1 MEEYNEEL
9 VNNKFQWGL
18 WKKILQYLM
27 GHKKILFTLL
37 TVNIAS
43 GAIDALFPV
52 LQKYA
57 VDNFI
62 ITGQLDGLFYFL
74 LVYLA
79 LILTLCIF
87 IFLFIDLAGK
97 LESWLTYDIRR
108 DVFKRL
114 QELSLS
120 YYDRKAVGWL
130 MARVLSDTGR
140 IGGTISWGIVDIFW
154 GLVMMFF
161 MLVLMFYYSF
171 KLTLIVLAIIPLLVA
186 ISVYFQKKMLVSSRK
201 VRAINSRIT
210 AAFNEGITGVL
221 TSKTLVREEKNLEE
235 FSVLTEDMRT
245 SSIRAAVFSSLYL
258 PIILLLANISTALVL
273 YYGGKGVFLQEIE
286 YGTLVMF
293 ISYTMVFF
301 DPIMQLG
308 RIFVELQYAQAA
320 AERTFSIL
328 DTEPEIKDSAEVI
341 RKYGDSFKP
350 NRENWPPIKGD
361 ISFRNV
367 SFHYKEGEEVLENF
381 NLEVKAGETIAL
393 VGQTGS
399 GKSTIVNLL
408 CRFYEPEKG
417 EILIDGVDY
426 RERPQLWLHE
436 NIGFVL
442 QTPHLFSG
450 SIKENIRYGKLD
462 ATDEEII
469 QAAKL
474 VNAHDFIMKLEHGY
488 DTDVGEGGGLLSTGQ
503 KQLISFA
510 RAVISDPRIFI
521 LDEAT
526 SSIDTETEQLIQ
538 NAIAKILKGRTSFII
553 AHRLSTIRSADRILV
568 IKDGKI
574 IEQGNHRE
582 LMRAKGYYYNLY
594 TNQFLEQSKELLQ
607 SL

>member
-1 MEEYNEEL
+1 MEEFNEEL
-9 VNNKFQWGL
+9 IQGKIQWKH
-18 WKKILQYLM
+18 WKRLFRYLLA
-27 GHKKILFTLL
+27 HKKVLAILVIVTFT
-37 TVNIAS
+37 S
-43 GAIDALFPV
+43 GLIDAFFPV

-62 ITGQLDGLFYFL
+62 VKGQLDNLGQFG

-79 LILTLCIF
+79 LILVLCIF
-87 IFLFIDLAGK
+87 IWMFIDLAGK
-97 LESWLTYDIRR
+97 LEVWLAYDIRK
-108 DVFKRL
+108 DLFKKL

-120 YYDRKAVGWL
+120 YYDNKAVGWL
-130 MARVLSDTGR
+130 MSRVTSDTGR
-140 IGGTISWGIVDIFW
+140 IGEIISWGFVDFVWGIV
-154 GLVMMFF
+154 LMFF
-161 MLVLMFYYSF
+161 MLILMFYYNY
-171 KLTLIVLAIIPLLVA
+171 KLTLIVIAIIPVLVVV
-186 ISVYFQKKMLVSSRK
+186 SVYFQKKILTTSRK
-201 VRAINSRIT
+201 IRSINSRIT
-210 AAFNEGITGVL
+210 AAFNEGIAGVL

-235 FSVLTEDMRT
+235 FSTLTEGMRS

-258 PIILLLANISTALVL
+258 PIILLLSNISTGLL
-273 YYGGKGVFLQEIE
+273 IYLGGRGVFLQEIE

-293 ISYTMVFF
+293 ISYTGFF
-301 DPIMQLG
+301 FEPIMQLA
-308 RIFVELQYAQAA
+308 RIFAELQYAQAA
-320 AERTFSIL
+320 AERTFSVL
-328 DTEPEIKDSAEVI
+328 DTEEEIKDREEVI
-341 RKYGDSFKP
+341 KIYGDSFKP
-350 NRENWPPIKGD
+350 LRENWPAIKGD
-361 ISFRNV
+361 ISFKNV
-367 SFHYKEGEEVLENF
+367 FFHYKEGEEVLEDF

-408 CRFYEPEKG
+408 CRFYEPEQGK
-417 EILIDGVDY
+417 ILIDGIDY
-426 RERPQLWLHE
+426 RERSQLWLRD

-450 SIKENIRYGKLD
+450 TIKENIRYGKLD
-462 ATDEEII
+462 ASDEEII

-474 VNAHDFIMKLEHGY
+474 VNAHDFIMKLEDGY

-526 SSIDTETEQLIQ
+526 SSIDTETELLIQ
-538 NAIAKILKGRTSFII
+538 NAIARILKGRTSFII

-582 LMRAKGYYYNLY
+582 LMRAKDINCFWPVDKSPPPSP
-594 TNQFLEQSKELLQ
+594 TSV
-607 SL
+607 S

>member
-1 MEEYNEEL
+1 MEEFNEEL
-9 VNNKFQWGL
+9 IQGKIQWKH
-18 WKKILQYLM
+18 WKRLFRYLLA
-27 GHKKILFTLL
+27 HKKVLAILVIVTFT
-37 TVNIAS
+37 S
-43 GAIDALFPV
+43 GLIDAFFPV

-62 ITGQLDGLFYFL
+62 VKGQLDNLGQFG

-79 LILTLCIF
+79 LILVLCIF
-87 IFLFIDLAGK
+87 IWMFIDLAGK
-97 LESWLTYDIRR
+97 LEVWLAYDIRK
-108 DVFKRL
+108 DLFKKL

-120 YYDRKAVGWL
+120 YYDNKAVGWL
-130 MARVLSDTGR
+130 MSRVTSDTGR
-140 IGGTISWGIVDIFW
+140 IGEIISWGFVDFVWGIV
-154 GLVMMFF
+154 LMFF
-161 MLVLMFYYSF
+161 MLILMFYYNY
-171 KLTLIVLAIIPLLVA
+171 KLTLIVIAIIPVLVVV
-186 ISVYFQKKMLVSSRK
+186 SVYFQKKILTTSRK
-201 VRAINSRIT
+201 IRSINSRIT
-210 AAFNEGITGVL
+210 AAFNEGIAGVL

-235 FSVLTEDMRT
+235 FSTLTEGMRS

-258 PIILLLANISTALVL
+258 PIILLLSNISTGLL
-273 YYGGKGVFLQEIE
+273 IYLGGRGVFLQEIE
-286 YGTLVMF
+286 YGILVMF
-293 ISYTMVFF
+293 ISYTGFF
-301 DPIMQLG
+301 FEPIMQLA
-308 RIFVELQYAQAA
+308 RIFAELQYAQAA
-320 AERTFSIL
+320 AERTFSVL
-328 DTEPEIKDSAEVI
+328 DTEEEIKDREEVI
-341 RKYGDSFKP
+341 KIYGDSFKP
-350 NRENWPPIKGD
+350 LRENWPAIKGD
-361 ISFRNV
+361 ISFKNV
-367 SFHYKEGEEVLENF
+367 FFHYKEGEEVLEDF

-408 CRFYEPEKG
+408 CRFYEPEQGK
-417 EILIDGVDY
+417 ILIDGIDY
-426 RERPQLWLHE
+426 RERSQLWLRD

-450 SIKENIRYGKLD
+450 TIKENIRYGKLD
-462 ATDEEII
+462 ASDEEII

>member
-1 MEEYNEEL
+1 VEDFNEEI
-9 VNNKFQWGL
+9 VSNKFQWGL
-18 WKKILQYLM
+18 WKRIIKYLL
-27 GHKKILFTLL
+27 GHKKILIILL

-43 GAIDALFPV
+43 GAIDALFPA

-62 ITGQLDGLFYFL
+62 VTGQLDGLFYFL

-79 LILTLCIF
+79 LILVLCIF

-97 LESWLTYDIRR
+97 LEAWLSYDIRQ
-108 DVFKRL
+108 DVFKKL

-120 YYDRKAVGWL
+120 YYDNKAVGWL
-130 MARVLSDTGR
+130 ISRVTSDTGR
-140 IGGTISWGIVDIFW
+140 IGEIISWGFVDFVWGIV
-154 GLVMMFF
+154 LMFF
-161 MLVLMFYYSF
+161 MLILMFYYNY
-171 KLTLIVLAIIPLLVA
+171 KLTLIVIAIIPVLVVV
-186 ISVYFQKKMLVSSRK
+186 SVYFQKKILTTSRK
-201 VRAINSRIT
+201 IRSINSRIT
-210 AAFNEGITGVL
+210 AAFNEGIAGVL

-235 FSVLTEDMRT
+235 FSTLTEGMRS

-258 PIILLLANISTALVL
+258 PIILLLSNISTGLL
-273 YYGGKGVFLQEIE
+273 IYLGGRGVFLQEIE

-293 ISYTMVFF
+293 ISYTGFF
-301 DPIMQLG
+301 FEPIMQLA
-308 RIFVELQYAQAA
+308 RIFAELQYAQAA
-320 AERTFSIL
+320 AERTFSVL
-328 DTEPEIKDSAEVI
+328 DTEEEIKDREEVI
-341 RKYGDSFKP
+341 KIYGDSFKP
-350 NRENWPPIKGD
+350 LRENWPAIKGD
-361 ISFRNV
+361 ISFKNV
-367 SFHYKEGEEVLENF
+367 FFHYKEGEEVLEDF

-408 CRFYEPEKG
+408 CRFYEPEQGK
-417 EILIDGVDY
+417 ILIDGIDY
-426 RERPQLWLHE
+426 RERSQLWLRD

-450 SIKENIRYGKLD
+450 TIKENIRYGKLD
-462 ATDEEII
+462 ASDEEII

-474 VNAHDFIMKLEHGY
+474 VNAHDFIMKLEDGY

-526 SSIDTETEQLIQ
+526 SSIDTETERLIQ